1 MRLAI
6 GGDID
11 ILDEA
16 RATDT
21 LIIGWSKIPELLTM
35 SSHQER
41 RDALSRVYKKK
52 PEVTGKHAHQVD
64 RFLNRMSVGDLVL
77 IAPMN
82 PREYYI
88 AQVAGDAV
96 YIPEHAPSDTAFRR
110 PAIWLNRGH
119 PFSRRDAP
127 EEIRHAFHARR
138 EACWNTDVSV
148 ETIRQVLRD
157 EDLPLISSHDLEEV
171 VRDFEEGQRIFRESA
186 SLVRNPRL
194 VREAKRRANGRCEL
208 CNLDTASLDPEIGHK
223 VLECHHLD
231 PFAERR
237 DDQISTSIDRV
248 LVVCANCHR
257 LLHARRHP
265 AFTPTEIA
273 DRLRRNHSAS

>member
-16 RATDT
+16 LATDT
-21 LIIGWSKIPELLTM
+21 LIIGWSKIPDLLTM
-35 SSHQER
+35 STHQER
-41 RDALSRVYKKK
+41 YDALLHVYKKV
-52 PEVTGKHAHQVD
+52 PPVTGRHARQIE
-64 RFLNRMSVGDLVL
+64 RFLHQMSIADLVL

-96 YIPEHAPSDTAFRR
+96 YIPDHAPSDTAHRR
-110 PAIWLNRGH
+110 PAIWLNRGR
-119 PFSRRDAP
+119 PLSRRDAP
-127 EEIRHAFHARR
+127 EEIRLAFRAHR
-138 EACWNTDVSV
+138 ETCWSTSVSV
-148 ETIRQVLRD
+148 DAIRQVLRD
-157 EDLPLISSHDLEEV
+157 EDLPLISSHDQEEV
-171 VRDFEEGQRIFRESA
+171 VRDFEEGQRIFREAA
-186 SLVRNPRL
+186 SLMRNSRL

-273 DRLRRNHSAS
+273 DRLSRNHSAS